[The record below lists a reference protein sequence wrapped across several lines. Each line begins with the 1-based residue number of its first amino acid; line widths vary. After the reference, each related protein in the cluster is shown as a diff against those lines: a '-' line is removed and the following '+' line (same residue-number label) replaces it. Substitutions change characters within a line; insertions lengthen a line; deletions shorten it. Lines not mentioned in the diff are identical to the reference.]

1 MTTPDDDGTP
11 TRADLERI
19 AYGRAETP
27 TQIAAAQ
34 DALRR
39 LVEDD
44 AASTVIVAPPTIP
57 DVVPDPV
64 APEELYADPAPLRR
78 RRTLVPLLIVVGL
91 FAGAVIGILVTR
103 PEQTTPIGGAAVSGT
118 PTPASTANAAAALK
132 SLVAPQTKADKGF
145 PLPAY
150 SGTAPI
156 QPASVHRILTSS
168 DGATLWIGRSDTD
181 ICLMWSRHDP
191 TDGNIEGGETC
202 STPTQFA
209 TQGLTLSE
217 GSNGWTWN
225 GIAFTTTLG
234 Y

>member
-1 MTTPDDDGTP
+1 
-11 TRADLERI
+11 
-19 AYGRAETP
+19 
-27 TQIAAAQ
+27 
-34 DALRR
+34 
-39 LVEDD
+39 
-44 AASTVIVAPPTIP
+44 
-57 DVVPDPV
+57 
-64 APEELYADPAPLRR
+64 
-78 RRTLVPLLIVVGL
+78 VVGL

>member
-1 MTTPDDDGTP
+1 MTTADDDGAP
-11 TRADLERI
+11 TRAELERI

-27 TQIAAAQ
+27 AQVAAAQ

-39 LVEDD
+39 LVEED
-44 AASTVIVAPPTIP
+44 AASTTTITPAEVPEVAPA
-57 DVVPDPV
+57 PV
-64 APEELYADPAPLRR
+64 APEDQYEDALPVR

-91 FAGAVIGILVTR
+91 FAGAVIGFLVTR
-103 PEQTTPIGGAAVSGT
+103 PEPTATIGGATASGI

-156 QPASVHRILTSS
+156 QPASVHKILTSS

-191 TDGNIEGGETC
+191 TDGNLEGGVTC
-202 STPTQFA
+202 STPQQFA